1 MPLRVWIVSCL
12 KSACVGCGRRWADVG
27 MRLRGMELSP
37 PEFEVLGADCVHAS
51 RNAHVA
57 VLDMPTTAAVF
68 MKSRRDTL
76 PCTYQCFSSSCL
88 SIVSSLVRA
97 VGQ

>member
-1 MPLRVWIVSCL
+1 MLYGFQSS
-12 KSACVGCGRRWADVG
+12 KSAYFPSVPPCAYMR

-51 RNAHVA
+51 RNAHAA

-88 SIVSSLVRA
+88 SIVASLVPA